1 MADVTVQRETEIKL
15 PVDDLDQLRTRL
27 AELGASRVGA
37 RSFESNTLFD
47 HPDRRLR
54 RSDRALRVRRCEGR
68 TVLTFKGPATWLQ
81 GVRDREEIE
90 VEVMGGEALQ
100 DVLRGAGLEPSF
112 RYEKWRESWRLA
124 SFAVVLD
131 DTPMG
136 SFVEIEGSRERLPE
150 VAQALGLDPASAAQG
165 SYPSL
170 WVDHRRR
177 HPELDLP
184 TDMVFDA
191 P

>member
-1 MADVTVQRETEIKL
+1 MKL
-15 PVDDLDQLRTRL
+15 PVDDLDRLRTRL
-27 AELGASRVGA
+27 AELGASRVA
-37 RSFESNTLFD
+37 TRSFESNTLFD

-54 RSDRALRVRRCEGR
+54 GSDCALRVRRCEGR
-68 TVLTFKGPATWLQ
+68 TVLTFKGPATWLE

-90 VEVMGGEALQ
+90 VEVTDGEALQ
-100 DVLRGAGLEPSF
+100 DILRGAGLEPSF
-112 RYEKWRESWRLA
+112 RYEKWRESWRLE

-136 SFVEIEGSRERLPE
+136 SFVEIEGPRERLPE
-150 VAQALGLDPASAAQG
+150 AVRALGLDPASAARD

-170 WVDHRRR
+170 WVDHRQR